1 MPIYDFKG
9 RNERRPSDPD
19 DKILKRILKQNL
31 RQSTRDIVK
40 RLNTSQSTVY
50 RYLKKLG
57 KVSKNKEKSHVNR
70 HKSVVTD
77 KNRVFFRII

>member
-1 MPIYDFKG
+1 MKVYGEGLINDRAVEIDLPIYDFKG

-40 RLNTSQSTVY
+40 RLNTSQSIVY
-50 RYLKKLG
+50 LYLKKLG
-57 KVSKNKEKSHVNR
+57 KVSKNKE
-70 HKSVVTD
+70 
-77 KNRVFFRII
+77 